1 MYKENSR
8 MSAEWRIT
16 MNRRVDV
23 KKNNEHCYDIVIN
36 QGFDAIADELERLN
50 ITGIKLCI
58 VTDSNVGPIYADQL
72 KAILEKTGNSVY
84 VFTIP
89 AGEANKNLNVV
100 QTVYTYLIEEHFERR
115 DMIVAL
121 GGGVVGDL
129 AGFTAATYL
138 RGIDFIQVPTSLL
151 AQVDSSIGG
160 KTGVDFAKYKNMV
173 GAFHMPRLVYINI
186 DTLSTLSV
194 RLFNSG
200 FGEIIKH
207 GLIKNREYF
216 DYLDTNYEHIKALEP
231 EYIMETVYQSCII
244 KADVVN
250 NDPTEKGERALLN
263 FGHTLGHA
271 VEKLMNFSLY
281 HGECVALGMIC
292 ASYISKERGYI
303 TEDDYTAIRN
313 MLKKYGFP
321 TKVEGLDIF
330 SILEVSKSDKKMEN
344 GVVKFILLKQLGEA
358 VIDKTVTYDE
368 MTQALKEI
376 L

>member
-1 MYKENSR
+1 
-8 MSAEWRIT
+8 

-36 QGFDAIADELERLN
+36 QGFDS
-50 ITGIKLCI
+50 ITEEFDKLGIKGIKLCI
-58 VTDSNVGPIYADQL
+58 VTDSNVGPIYAEQL
-72 KAILEKTGNSVY
+72 KEVLERTGNRVY
-84 VFTIP
+84 IFTIP
-89 AGEANKNLNVV
+89 AGETNKNLDVV

-216 DYLDTNYEHIKALEP
+216 DYLDTNYEHIKTLEP
-231 EYIMETVYQSCII
+231 EYIMETVYGSCLI

-303 TEDDYTAIRN
+303 SEDDYAAIRK
-313 MLKKYGFP
+313 MLRKYGFQ
-321 TKVEGLDIF
+321 TKVEVLDIF

-344 GVVKFILLKQLGEA
+344 GVVKFILLKQLGDA
-358 VIDKTVTYDE
+358 IIDKTVTYDE
-368 MTQALKEI
+368 MTQSLKEI

>member
-1 MYKENSR
+1 
-8 MSAEWRIT
+8 

-36 QGFDAIADELERLN
+36 QGFDS
-50 ITGIKLCI
+50 ITEEFDKLGIKGIKLGI
-58 VTDSNVGPIYADQL
+58 VTDSNVGPIYAEQL
-72 KAILEKTGNSVY
+72 KEVLERTGNRVY
-84 VFTIP
+84 IFTIP
-89 AGEANKNLNVV
+89 AGETNKNLDVV

-216 DYLDTNYEHIKALEP
+216 DYLDTNYEHIKTLEP
-231 EYIMETVYQSCII
+231 EYIMETVYGSCLI

-303 TEDDYTAIRN
+303 SEDDYAVIRK
-313 MLKKYGFP
+313 MLRKYGFP

-344 GVVKFILLKQLGEA
+344 GVVKFILLKQLGDA
-358 VIDKTVTYDE
+358 IIDKTVTYDE
-368 MTQALKEI
+368 MTQSLKEI

>member
-1 MYKENSR
+1 
-8 MSAEWRIT
+8 

-36 QGFDAIADELERLN
+36 QGFDAIAEEVEKLG
-50 ITGIKLCI
+50 IKGIKLCI
-58 VTDSNVGPIYADQL
+58 VTDSNVGPIYAQQL
-72 KAILEKTGNSVY
+72 KEVLERTGNKVY
-84 VFTIP
+84 IFTIP
-89 AGEANKNLNVV
+89 AGEANKNLDVV

-186 DTLSTLSV
+186 DTLSTLSS

-207 GLIKNREYF
+207 GLIKNRNYF
-216 DYLDTNYEHIKALEP
+216 DYLDTNYEHIKALEH
-231 EYIMETVYQSCII
+231 EYIMEMVYESCLI

-281 HGECVALGMIC
+281 HGECVALGMVC

-303 TEDDYTAIRN
+303 SEDDYAAIKK

-344 GVVKFILLKQLGEA
+344 GVVKFILLKQLGDA
-358 VIDKTVTYDE
+358 IIDKTVTYDE
-368 MTQALKEI
+368 MTQSLKEI

>member
-1 MYKENSR
+1 MMEDKL
-8 MSAEWRIT
+8 

-23 KKNNEHCYDIVIN
+23 KKNGEHCYDIVIG
-36 QGFDAIADELERLN
+36 QGFDRIKEELEALS
-50 ITGIKLCI
+50 IKGIKLCI
-58 VTDSNVGPIYADQL
+58 VTDSNVGPIYAAQL
-72 KAILEKTGNSVY
+72 KEILEQTGNSVY

-89 AGEANKNLNVV
+89 AGEANKNLDVV
-100 QTVYTYLIEEHFERR
+100 ETVYTYLIEQHFERR

-160 KTGVDFAKYKNMV
+160 KTGVDFSKYKNMV

-186 DTLSTLSV
+186 DTLSTLST

-207 GLIKNREYF
+207 GLIKNRDYF

-231 EYIMETVYQSCII
+231 EYIAEVVYQSCLI
-244 KADVVN
+244 KADVVDR
-250 NDPTEKGERALLN
+250 DPTEKGERALLN

-281 HGECVALGMIC
+281 HGECVGLGMIC
-292 ASYISKERGYI
+292 ASYISKERGCI
-303 TEDDYTAIRN
+303 TDEEYTAIRN

-321 TKVEGLDIF
+321 TRVEGLDIF

>member
-1 MYKENSR
+1 
-8 MSAEWRIT
+8 

-23 KKNNEHCYDIVIN
+23 KKNEVHCYDIVIEC
-36 QGFDAIADELERLN
+36 GFEPIAAELDKLDIR
-50 ITGIKLCI
+50 GIKLCI
-58 VTDSNVGPIYADQL
+58 VTDSNVGPIYADKL
-72 KAILEKTGNSVY
+72 KSILEQTGNSVY
-84 VFTIP
+84 IFTIP
-89 AGEANKNLNVV
+89 AGEENKNLDVV
-100 QTVYTYLIEEHFERR
+100 ETVYTYLIEQHFERR

-186 DTLSTLSV
+186 DTLTTLSN

-207 GLIKNREYF
+207 GLIKDRSYF
-216 DYLDTNYEHIKALEP
+216 DYLDTNYEQIKALEP
-231 EYIMETVYQSCII
+231 EYIMETVYQSCLI

-250 NDPTEKGERALLN
+250 HDPTEKGERALLN

-281 HGECVALGMIC
+281 HGECVGLGMIC
-292 ASYISKERGYI
+292 ASYISKERGLI
-303 TEDDYTAIRN
+303 SENDYELIRN

-321 TKVEGLDIF
+321 TRVEGLDIF

-344 GVVKFILLKQLGEA
+344 GVVKFILLKKLGEA

>member
-1 MYKENSR
+1 MMEDKL
-8 MSAEWRIT
+8 

-23 KKNNEHCYDIVIN
+23 KKNGEHCYDIVIG
-36 QGFDAIADELERLN
+36 QGFDRIKEELEALG
-50 ITGIKLCI
+50 IKGIKLCI
-58 VTDSNVGPIYADQL
+58 VTDSNVGPIYAAQL
-72 KAILEKTGNSVY
+72 KEILEQTGNSVY

-89 AGEANKNLNVV
+89 AGEANKNLDVV
-100 QTVYTYLIEEHFERR
+100 ETVYTYLIEQHFERR

-160 KTGVDFAKYKNMV
+160 KTGVDFSKYKNMV

-186 DTLSTLSV
+186 DTLSTLST

-216 DYLDTNYEHIKALEP
+216 DYLNTNYEHIKALEP
-231 EYIMETVYQSCII
+231 EYITEVVYQSCLI
-244 KADVVN
+244 KADVVDR
-250 NDPTEKGERALLN
+250 DPTEKGERALLN

-281 HGECVALGMIC
+281 HGECVGLGMIC
-292 ASYISKERGYI
+292 ASYISKERGCI
-303 TEDDYTAIRN
+303 TDEEYTAIRN

-321 TKVEGLDIF
+321 TRVEGLDIF

>member
-1 MYKENSR
+1 
-8 MSAEWRIT
+8 

-23 KKNNEHCYDIVIN
+23 KKNEVHCYDIVIER
-36 QGFDAIADELERLN
+36 GFEAIIDELDRLS
-50 ITGIKLCI
+50 IKGIKLCI
-58 VTDSNVGPIYADQL
+58 VTDSNVGPIYADKL
-72 KAILEKTGNSVY
+72 KSILEKTGNSVY

-89 AGEANKNLNVV
+89 AGEENKNLNVV
-100 QTVYTYLIEEHFERR
+100 ETVYTYLIEQHFERR
-115 DMIVAL
+115 DMLVAL

-186 DTLSTLSV
+186 DTLSTLST

-207 GLIKNREYF
+207 GLIKDRDYF
-216 DYLDTNYEHIKALEP
+216 DYLDVNFEYIKALEP
-231 EYIMETVYQSCII
+231 EYIMEVVYRSCLI

-250 NDPTEKGERALLN
+250 HDPTEKGERALLN

-281 HGECVALGMIC
+281 HGECVGLGMIC
-292 ASYISKERGYI
+292 ASYISKERGLI
-303 TEDDYTAIRN
+303 SEDDYELIRN

-321 TKVEGLDIF
+321 TRVEGLDIF

-344 GVVKFILLKQLGEA
+344 GVVKFILLKELGCA
-358 VIDKTVTYDE
+358 FIDKTVTYDE

>member
-1 MYKENSR
+1 
-8 MSAEWRIT
+8 

-36 QGFDAIADELERLN
+36 QGFDAIVEEFEKLN
-50 ITGIKLCI
+50 IKGIKLCI
-58 VTDSNVGPIYADQL
+58 VTDSNVAPIYAEQL
-72 KAILEKTGNSVY
+72 KSILERTGNKVY

-89 AGEANKNLNVV
+89 AGEANKNLDVV

-173 GAFHMPRLVYINI
+173 GAFHMPKLVYINI
-186 DTLSTLSV
+186 DTLSTLST

-207 GLIKNREYF
+207 GLIKNRDYF

-303 TEDDYTAIRN
+303 DEKDYSAIKN

-321 TKVEGLDIF
+321 TRVEGLDIF

-344 GVVKFILLKQLGEA
+344 GVVKFILLRQLGEA
-358 VIDKTVTYDE
+358 FIDKTVTYDE

>member
-1 MYKENSR
+1 ME
-8 MSAEWRIT
+8 
-16 MNRRVDV
+16 
-23 KKNNEHCYDIVIN
+23 
-36 QGFDAIADELERLN
+36 
-50 ITGIKLCI
+50 
-58 VTDSNVGPIYADQL
+58 SN
-72 KAILEKTGNSVY
+72 
-84 VFTIP
+84 
-89 AGEANKNLNVV
+89 
-100 QTVYTYLIEEHFERR
+100 LIEQHFERR

-186 DTLSTLSV
+186 DTLSTLST

-207 GLIKNREYF
+207 GLIKNRCYF

-231 EYIMETVYQSCII
+231 EYIIETVYQSCII

-250 NDPTEKGERALLN
+250 HDPTEKGERALLN

-281 HGECVALGMIC
+281 HGECVGLGMIC

-303 TEDDYTAIRN
+303 TEDDYVLIRN

-321 TKVEGLDIF
+321 TRIEGLDIF
-330 SILEVSKSDKKMEN
+330 SILEVSKSDKKIEN
-344 GVVKFILLKQLGEA
+344 GVVKLIILKKLGEA

>member
-1 MYKENSR
+1 
-8 MSAEWRIT
+8 

-23 KKNNEHCYDIVIN
+23 KKNEVHCYDIVIER
-36 QGFDAIADELERLN
+36 GFDAIIDELDRLS
-50 ITGIKLCI
+50 IKGIKLCI
-58 VTDSNVGPIYADQL
+58 VTDSNVGPIYADKL
-72 KAILEKTGNSVY
+72 KSILEKTGNSVY

-89 AGEANKNLNVV
+89 AGEENKNLNVV
-100 QTVYTYLIEEHFERR
+100 ETVYTYLIEQHFERR
-115 DMIVAL
+115 DMLVAL

-186 DTLSTLSV
+186 DTLSTLST

-207 GLIKNREYF
+207 GLIKDKNYF
-216 DYLDTNYEHIKALEP
+216 DYLDVNYEHIKALEP
-231 EYIMETVYQSCII
+231 EYIMEVVYRSCLI

-250 NDPTEKGERALLN
+250 HDPTEKGERALLN

-281 HGECVALGMIC
+281 HGECVGLGMIC
-292 ASYISKERGYI
+292 ASYISKERGLI
-303 TEDDYTAIRN
+303 SEDDYELIRN

-321 TKVEGLDIF
+321 TRVEGLDIF

-344 GVVKFILLKQLGEA
+344 GVVKFILLKELGCA
-358 VIDKTVTYDE
+358 FIDKTVTYDE

>member
-1 MYKENSR
+1 
-8 MSAEWRIT
+8 

-23 KKNNEHCYDIVIN
+23 KKNEVHCYDIVIER
-36 QGFDAIADELERLN
+36 GFEAITDELDRLS
-50 ITGIKLCI
+50 IKGIKLCI
-58 VTDSNVGPIYADQL
+58 VTDSNVGPIYADKL
-72 KAILEKTGNSVY
+72 KSILEKTDNSVY

-89 AGEANKNLNVV
+89 AGEENKNLNVV
-100 QTVYTYLIEEHFERR
+100 ETVYTYLIEQHFERR
-115 DMIVAL
+115 DMLVAL

-186 DTLSTLSV
+186 DTLSTLST

-207 GLIKNREYF
+207 GLIKDKNYF
-216 DYLDTNYEHIKALEP
+216 DYLDVNYEHIKALEP
-231 EYIMETVYQSCII
+231 EYIMEVVYRSCLI

-250 NDPTEKGERALLN
+250 HDPTEKGERALLN

-281 HGECVALGMIC
+281 HGECVGLGMIC
-292 ASYISKERGYI
+292 ASYISKERGLI
-303 TEDDYTAIRN
+303 SEDDYELIRN

-321 TKVEGLDIF
+321 TRVEGLDIF

-344 GVVKFILLKQLGEA
+344 GVVKFILLKELGCA
-358 VIDKTVTYDE
+358 FIDKTVTYDE

>member
-1 MYKENSR
+1 
-8 MSAEWRIT
+8 

-36 QGFDAIADELERLN
+36 QGFDS
-50 ITGIKLCI
+50 ITEEFDKLGIKGIKLCI
-58 VTDSNVGPIYADQL
+58 VTDSNVGPIYAEQL
-72 KAILEKTGNSVY
+72 KEVLERTGNRVY
-84 VFTIP
+84 IFTIP
-89 AGEANKNLNVV
+89 AGETNKNLDVV

-186 DTLSTLSV
+186 DTLSTLSS

-216 DYLDTNYEHIKALEP
+216 DYLDTNYEHIKTLEP
-231 EYIMETVYQSCII
+231 EYIMETVYGSCLI

-303 TEDDYTAIRN
+303 SEDDYAAIRK
-313 MLKKYGFP
+313 MLRKYGFP

-344 GVVKFILLKQLGEA
+344 GVVKFILLKQLGDA
-358 VIDKTVTYDE
+358 IIDKTVTYDE
-368 MTQALKEI
+368 MTQSLKEI